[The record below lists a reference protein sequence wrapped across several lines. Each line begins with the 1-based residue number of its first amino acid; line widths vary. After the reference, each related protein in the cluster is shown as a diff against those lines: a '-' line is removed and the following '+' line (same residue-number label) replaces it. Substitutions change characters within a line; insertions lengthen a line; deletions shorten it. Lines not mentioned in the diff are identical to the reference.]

1 MGSAPSS
8 QSPSSP
14 EPSPLPKSPKPCSS
28 SQSAKTSLMGP
39 SAYQYS
45 GESRMNSACLG
56 FASAAGVP
64 DRGGDKATVV
74 PIVLFGDVGG
84 VLRSV
89 HGRRACC
96 ARLAALVGVI
106 APIIQKPAITA
117 ITALP
122 AGGYRNNSNSN
133 SNSLFLSA
141 PGPRKAAASLLLGQR
156 VAIPGS
162 CPVCQLASAAGATTC
177 APLPLTPPAPDARR
191 PLPATR
197 RITPPPTPR
206 AHSDSR
212 RARPQAWRRRQH
224 LRHKRFCTSS
234 SSRNQ
239 HD

>member
-1 MGSAPSS
+1 MLNIKVGRAAVRTHVFRFVPSS
-8 QSPSSP
+8 RVQQ
-14 EPSPLPKSPKPCSS
+14 CR
-28 SQSAKTSLMGP
+28 G
-39 SAYQYS
+39 
-45 GESRMNSACLG
+45 SRLVADQ
-56 FASAAGVP
+56 AGTGSKLS
-64 DRGGDKATVV
+64 RW
-74 PIVLFGDVGG
+74 
-84 VLRSV
+84 R
-89 HGRRACC
+89 
-96 ARLAALVGVI
+96 ALVGVI

-239 HD
+239 HGQHDQAAGLCGFAPRAVCDRCLPTRACRAFALP